1 MMYYQGGTVFNQSDA
16 GIRFLCWAHSVTRA
30 NNMSFF
36 KEQPPSLSSKREAEA
51 EALGSDS
58 PDETSRWDL
67 GTKGLFV
74 DAV

>member
-1 MMYYQGGTVFNQSDA
+1 
-16 GIRFLCWAHSVTRA
+16 
-30 NNMSFF
+30 MSFF